1 MIDTPEALYFEGK
14 ERGKV
19 AGYALAVI
27 EMATTFRAPHTARKM
42 WIAGGYTIQQATAAG
57 LTARDLATLR
67 MVAPPVPPDATD
79 PWRIGPPLP
88 T

>member
-1 MIDTPEALYFEGK
+1 MIDTPEALYLEGK

-19 AGYALAVI
+19 AGFALACI
-27 EMATTFRAPHTARKM
+27 ELAGTFRAPHTARKM

-57 LTARDLATLR
+57 LTATDLATLR
-67 MVAPPVPPDATD
+67 IIAPPLPPDD
-79 PWRIGPPLP
+79 EPPWRIVPTPP